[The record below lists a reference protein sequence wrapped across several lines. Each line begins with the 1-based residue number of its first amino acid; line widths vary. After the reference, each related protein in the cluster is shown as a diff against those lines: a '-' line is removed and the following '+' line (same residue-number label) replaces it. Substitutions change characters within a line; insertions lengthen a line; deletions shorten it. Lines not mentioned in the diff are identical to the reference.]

1 MKFFKDQA
9 DIEKFLSDDN
19 VINIIW
25 TKWSGKTTRTLKY
38 INSNK
43 YIVINCDRLLEMPSD
58 EKEDEE
64 LWKIRT
70 HLRKKY
76 GTIPTWNKFAKCYED
91 IIKYITEK
99 NKIAVIEW
107 NIIQEIDPKL
117 LKGKIIIKRT
127 SIFKSYIRAVKRD
140 FKNEYFMKQEKERHK
155 YFYKVIRLYKIMK
168 RRKNILK
175 QAKGIDLIIEKLD
188 RTCKK

>member
-43 YIVINCDRLLEMPSD
+43 YIVINCDRLLEMTSD
-58 EKEDEE
+58 EKEDKE

-70 HLRKKY
+70 RLKKQY
-76 GTIPTWNKFAKCYED
+76 GTIPTWSKFSKCYED

-99 NKIAVIEW
+99 NKNQFYQNW
-107 NIIQEIDPKL
+107 F
-117 LKGKIIIKRT
+117 T
-127 SIFKSYIRAVKRD
+127 WKS
-140 FKNEYFMKQEKERHK
+140 
-155 YFYKVIRLYKIMK
+155 
-168 RRKNILK
+168 
-175 QAKGIDLIIEKLD
+175 
-188 RTCKK
+188 